1 MGYSSWSSSDWDGY
15 ASKTSTKSAREI
27 FTSTKLNETL
37 DPTKFKLR
45 ESRDSDAHPN
55 STAVII
61 AVDVTGSMGVLA
73 ENLVKSGLGVV
84 FGEIIDRKPV
94 SDPHVMVMAVGDAYM
109 DRSPIQV
116 SQFETDLT
124 IATHLEKV
132 HVEGGG
138 GGNGFESYEL
148 PYYIAAFR
156 TSIDCM
162 EKRNKRGYLFTIGDE
177 PPPPALKK
185 DQVKQFTGDTLEADI
200 PFKDLISIA
209 SRSYNCY
216 HIIIKEGS
224 HVRMRGLDDVLPK
237 WRDLM
242 GQNAVVLDDIN
253 ALSETIVSIIQVN
266 EGASVDAV
274 SSSWSGN
281 KGLVVRSA
289 IKDLTTSD
297 SNTTGLATL

>member
-1 MGYSSWSSSDWDGY
+1 MGYSSWNADDWKGY
-15 ASKTSTKSAREI
+15 SAKTSTKSSREI
-27 FTSTKLNETL
+27 FTSTRLNESL
-37 DPTKFKLR
+37 DPRKFEIR

-55 STAVII
+55 SNAVII
-61 AVDVTGSMGVLA
+61 AVDVTGSMGILA
-73 ENLVKSGLGVV
+73 ENLIKTGLGVV

-94 SDPHVMVMAVGDAYM
+94 TDPHVMVMAVGDAYM
-109 DRSPIQV
+109 DDSPIQV

-185 DQVKQFTGDTLEADI
+185 DQVKNFTGDTIEADI

-224 HVRMRGLDDVLPK
+224 HVRMRGIDDVLPK

-242 GQNAVVLDDIN
+242 GQNAIVLDDIN

-266 EGASVDAV
+266 EGASVDSVA
-274 SSSWSGN
+274 SSWSDN

-289 IKDLTTSD
+289 ITGLTTKDTSGTGV
-297 SNTTGLATL
+297 TTL